1 MGIRDNKKLQL
12 DAKLTLESAI
22 AEVRQSELV
31 KKQQAIVRGDSAVD
45 GVKSNRRPR
54 GVPRSKCKPAG
65 TLPKPRTCTRCGK
78 SPPHGK
84 PQCLAREATCHA
96 CHKKGHY
103 RHCCKTKESIKQVVV
118 QDDSSDEAFLETI
131 GVNGV
136 ATNTPWSVK
145 LLLNKRTQEFKVDT
159 GADVTVIRQA
169 AYKRENNGELVPSN
183 LPSNGPTGE
192 MLNVSGKFTGS
203 LTWKGLDSQ
212 QDIYV
217 IRHLRR
223 ALLGKPA
230 LEALNIVALV
240 EPIQEPDIYDV
251 SLRCSKVWGG

>member
-1 MGIRDNKKLQL
+1 MASYRIPAIDQFTFIKPEEWPRWIRRFERFRQASD
-12 DAKLTLESAI
+12 LTSKSQETQIST
-22 AEVRQSELV
+22 LV
-31 KKQQAIVRGDSAVD
+31 YSMKKQQAIVRGDSAVD

-54 GVPRSKCKPAG
+54 GVPRSKYKPAG
-65 TLPKPRTCTRCGK
+65 TLPKPRMCTRCGK

-84 PQCLAREATCHA
+84 PQCPAREATCHA

-136 ATNTPWSVK
+136 ATDTPWSVK

-183 LPSNGPTGE
+183 LPSNGPIGE
-192 MLNVSGKFTGS
+192 MLCDRARAAFVPLIEPFP
-203 LTWKGLDSQ
+203 WSQ
-212 QDIYV
+212 V
-217 IRHLRR
+217 H
-223 ALLGKPA
+223 
-230 LEALNIVALV
+230 
-240 EPIQEPDIYDV
+240 DV
-251 SLRCSKVWGG
+251 NKSCDTTANHYTS